1 MTVSIDPI
9 KRDIIKN
16 ALATIADNMIVTVI
30 QTARSPI
37 VKNKLDFSTAICT
50 PDGRLAGQGLALPA
64 HLGAIMPALGA
75 VLEDYRERVEPGDV
89 FINNDPYRGGSHLI
103 DIFMFKPV
111 FQGDLLV
118 AFACIIIHHTD
129 IGGRVAGGQASDN
142 SEIYQEGLRIPPM
155 KLYKAGVPND
165 DLLRLIENNVR
176 IPHRVL
182 GDLRAQVASLS
193 LAEKELVKLIASYGG
208 GTLIEYM
215 DDLID
220 YTERL
225 TREAIRRLPD
235 GEAEFTDYIDD
246 DGVTGDPIKIQCRLT
261 IRDDQITVDFRG
273 TSRQTRSSIN
283 PNVEFTRSC
292 VYAAIR
298 TALDPEHPNNCG
310 FQRPIEIIAERGSF
324 VYPQF
329 PAAFAARGLA
339 SHRIRQVVLGAMAKL
354 LPEKMPACYGGSE
367 CLVGIS
373 GYDKDYEPFLCQEG
387 QNTTSLGGGPKD
399 DGQDAAAFPL
409 SNVANS
415 PIEVTESES
424 PVLIERYGFLP
435 DTGGPGKY
443 RGGLGIVREWR
454 ILADEASVQLR
465 SDRYKTAPWGLWGGK
480 PGALGRL
487 RVNPDT
493 PGEFSPPSK
502 GRIVLKKGDVLR
514 AEMPGAGGF
523 GPAHQRDPDRVHN
536 DVLQEKM
543 SADHALKEYLVVI
556 DPQTKALDR
565 AATDRLRKNG
575 VADESPAADARI
587 AQSTSTTQ

>member
-1 MTVSIDPI
+1 VPTTRIDPI

-16 ALATIADNMIVTVI
+16 ALATVADNMIVTVI

-37 VKNKLDFSTAICT
+37 VKNKLDFSTAICD
-50 PDGRLAGQGLALPA
+50 PQGRLAGQGLALPA
-64 HLGAIMPALGA
+64 HLGAIMPPLAA
-75 VLEDYRERVEPGDV
+75 VLEDYGDDIRPGDI

-111 FQGDLLV
+111 FENDLLV
-118 AFACIIIHHTD
+118 AFASIIIHHTD

-155 KLYKAGVPND
+155 KLYKGNVPND

-176 IPHRVL
+176 VPHRVL

-193 LAEKELVKLIASYGG
+193 LAEKELLKLIGTYGG
-208 GTLIEYM
+208 RTLIAYM

-225 TREAIRRLPD
+225 TREAIRKLPD
-235 GEAEFTDYIDD
+235 GEADFTDYIDD
-246 DGVTGDPIKIQCRLT
+246 DGVTGDPIEIHCKLT
-261 IRDDQITVDFRG
+261 IRDDTITVDFRG
-273 TSRQTRSSIN
+273 TSPQTRSSIN

-298 TALDPEHPNNCG
+298 TALDPEHPNNYG
-310 FQRPIEIIAERGSF
+310 FHKPIEIIAERGSF
-324 VYPQF
+324 VHPVF

-354 LPEKMPACYGGSE
+354 LPDHMPACYGGSE
-367 CLVGIS
+367 CLIGIS
-373 GYDKDYEPFLCQEG
+373 GYDKDYVPFLCQEG
-387 QNTTSLGGGPKD
+387 QNTTSLGGGPRD

-415 PIEVTESES
+415 PVEVIESES
-424 PVLIERYGFLP
+424 PVLVEEYGFLP
-435 DTGGPGKY
+435 DSGGPGKY
-443 RGGLGIVREWR
+443 RGGLGVVRQWR

-465 SDRYKTAPWGLWGGK
+465 SDRYRTPPWGLWGGK

-487 RVNPDT
+487 RVNPGT
-493 PGEFSPPSK
+493 PKEHAPPSK
-502 GRIVLKKGDVLR
+502 GRITMCRNEVLR

-523 GPAHQRDPDRVHN
+523 GPPHERDPARVHE

-543 SADHALKEYLVVI
+543 SVTHALQEYRVII
-556 DPQTKALDR
+556 DPQSLDLDLD
-565 AATDRLRKNG
+565 ATRRLRAQ
-575 VADESPAADARI
+575 VAETA
-587 AQSTSTTQ
+587 